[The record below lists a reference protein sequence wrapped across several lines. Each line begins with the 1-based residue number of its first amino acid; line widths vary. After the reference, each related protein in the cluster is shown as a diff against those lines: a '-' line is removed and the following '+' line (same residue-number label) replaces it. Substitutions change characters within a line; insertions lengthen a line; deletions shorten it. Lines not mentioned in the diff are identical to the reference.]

1 MYAAARV
8 RIVLLNQF
16 YPPDVAPTGRYLH
29 DLACALVAKGHAV
42 TVIAS
47 RHAYGGG
54 GDFEAREELDGVQ
67 VIRLSGSGFGRESY
81 LGKIADYTAYVAG
94 LARELARTTR
104 PDLVVALTTPPFLG
118 LLAKLIADARKAR
131 HAHWVMDLY
140 PDAMQAHG
148 IVRDALAY
156 KALQALARRG
166 FAGASTVLTLGPVM
180 AERVSRYVGEG
191 TRVDWVPLWT
201 LDGIAPASDAA
212 CAALRVQRGWEP
224 ERTVLLYSG
233 NLGLG
238 HRFEEF
244 LDAASELGPTGP
256 RWIFS
261 GNGRGRPIVDQFI
274 AQNPGLPV
282 RLLPHV
288 PTDELAPHLC
298 SADIHLASVDPAWD
312 GLILPSKVQGSFAVG
327 KPVLFVGSA
336 EHEIARWVRESQ
348 GGWHVL
354 PGDAKGLARLL
365 RDISPAE
372 RRERGICARRFAQ
385 ERFDARTNIDRVA
398 ELLVRS

>member
-1 MYAAARV
+1 V

-29 DLACALVAKGHAV
+29 DLACALVANGHTV

-81 LGKIADYTAYVAG
+81 LGKLADYTAYITG
-94 LARELARTTR
+94 LARELARQTR

-180 AERVSRYVGEG
+180 AERVRRYVSGSTCVE
-191 TRVDWVPLWT
+191 WVPLWT
-201 LDGIAPASDAA
+201 LDGIAPASEAA
-212 CAALRVQRGWEP
+212 CAALRAQRGWEP

-238 HRFEEF
+238 HRFDEF
-244 LDAASELGPTGP
+244 LGAARDLGPTGP
-256 RWIFS
+256 RWVFS
-261 GNGRGRPIVDQFI
+261 GNGRGRPIVGRFV
-274 AQNPGLPV
+274 AENPGLPV
-282 RLLPHV
+282 SLLPHV
-288 PTDELAPHLC
+288 PNEDLAAHLG
-298 SADIHLASVDPAWD
+298 SADVHLASVDPSWD

-327 KPVLFVGSA
+327 RPVLFVGSA
-336 EHEIARWVRESQ
+336 EHEIARWVKESQ

-354 PGDAKGLARLL
+354 PDDAKGLARLVRNL
-365 RDISPAE
+365 SPAE
-372 RRERGICARRFAQ
+372 RRERGQLARKFAQ
-385 ERFDARTNIDRVA
+385 ERFDAKQNIARVA
-398 ELLVRS
+398 EHLIASPPT

>member
-1 MYAAARV
+1 M

-29 DLACALVAKGHAV
+29 DLARALVEQGHQV

-54 GDFEAREELDGVQ
+54 GDFEAREHLDGVE
-67 VIRLSGSGFGRESY
+67 VIRLSGSGFGRDSY
-81 LGKIADYTAYVAG
+81 LGKLADYTAYVAG
-94 LARELARTTR
+94 LARELARVTK
-104 PDLVVALTTPPFLG
+104 PELVVALTTPPFLG
-118 LLAKLIADARKAR
+118 LLAKLIAEARKAR

-148 IVRDALAY
+148 IVKNAISY
-156 KALQALARRG
+156 KALQALARRA

-180 AERVSRYVGEG
+180 AERVSQYVAGD

-201 LDGIAPASDAA
+201 LDGITPASDEAA
-212 CAALRVQRGWEP
+212 QALRTSRGWDP
-224 ERTVLLYSG
+224 ERLVLLYSG
-233 NLGLG
+233 NMGLG

-244 LDAASELGPTGP
+244 LGAARELGPRGPLWVFTG
-256 RWIFS
+256 S
-261 GNGRGRPIVDQFI
+261 GRGRPIVERFVAENQ
-274 AQNPGLPV
+274 GLPV

-288 PTDELAPHLC
+288 DNTDLAAHLC

-327 KPVLFVGSA
+327 RPVLFVGSDT
-336 EHEIARWVRESQ
+336 HEIARWIRESG
-348 GGWHVL
+348 GGWNVATH
-354 PGDAKGLARLL
+354 DTAGLAAIL
-365 RDISPAE
+365 
-372 RRERGICARRFAQ
+372 RGITADDYRARGAAARRFAS
-385 ERFDARTNIDRVA
+385 EAFALDRNVARVVTS
-398 ELLVRS
+398 LLGA

>member
-1 MYAAARV
+1 M

-29 DLACALVAKGHAV
+29 DLARGLVAQGHHV

-54 GDFEAREELDGVQ
+54 GDFEAREELDGVE
-67 VIRLSGSGFGRESY
+67 VIRLSGSAFGRDSY
-81 LGKIADYTAYVAG
+81 LGKLADYTAYIAG
-94 LARELARTTR
+94 LARELARVTQ
-104 PDLVVALTTPPFLG
+104 PELVVALTTPPFLG
-118 LLAKLIADARKAR
+118 LLAKLIAEARKAE

-148 IVRDALAY
+148 LVKNAISYR
-156 KALQALARRG
+156 ALQALARRA

-180 AERVSRYVGEG
+180 AERVRPYVGG
-191 TRVDWVPLWT
+191 DTRVEHVALWT
-201 LDGIAPASDAA
+201 LDGIEPASDEAA
-212 CAALRVQRGWEP
+212 RALRVARGWDP
-224 ERTVLLYSG
+224 DRLVLLYSG

-244 LDAASELGPTGP
+244 LGAARELGPTGP
-256 RWIFS
+256 LWVFS
-261 GNGRGRPIVDQFI
+261 GSGRGRPIVERFVVE
-274 AQNPGLPV
+274 NPGLPV

-288 PTDELAPHLC
+288 DNADLAAHLC

-327 KPVLFVGSA
+327 RPVLFVGT
-336 EHEIARWVRESQ
+336 ERHEIARWIRASN
-348 GGWHVL
+348 GGWHIA
-354 PGDAKGLARLL
+354 PGDVAGLTALVRTSSTEDQRARG
-365 RDISPAE
+365 AA
-372 RRERGICARRFAQ
+372 ARRFAA
-385 ERFDARTNIDRVA
+385 EAFSRELNVARVA
-398 ELLVRS
+398 AALLGP

>member
-1 MYAAARV
+1 M

-29 DLACALVAKGHAV
+29 DLARALVAQGHHV

-54 GDFEAREELDGVQ
+54 GDFEAREQLDGVE
-67 VIRLSGSGFGRESY
+67 VIRLSGSGFGRDSY
-81 LGKIADYTAYVAG
+81 LGKLADYTAYVAG
-94 LARELARTTR
+94 LARELARVTK
-104 PDLVVALTTPPFLG
+104 PELVVALTTPPFLG
-118 LLAKLIADARKAR
+118 LLAKLIAEARKAR

-148 IVRDALAY
+148 IVKNAISY

-180 AERVSRYVGEG
+180 AERVHPYVSGD

-201 LDGIAPASDAA
+201 LDGIQPASDEAA
-212 CAALRVQRGWEP
+212 AALRVSRGWDP
-224 ERTVLLYSG
+224 SRLVVLYSG

-244 LDAASELGPTGP
+244 LNAARELGPSGP
-256 RWIFS
+256 LWVFS
-261 GNGRGRPIVDQFI
+261 GSGRGRPIVERFVAENQ
-274 AQNPGLPV
+274 GLPI
-282 RLLPHV
+282 RILPHV
-288 PTDELAPHLC
+288 DNADLAAHLC

-327 KPVLFVGSA
+327 RPVLFVGS
-336 EHEIARWVRESQ
+336 EQHEIARWINGSQ
-348 GGWHVL
+348 AGWHVL
-354 PGDAKGLARLL
+354 PGDVAGLVRML
-365 RDISPAE
+365 RDLTPEDI
-372 RRERGICARRFAQ
+372 RTRGAAARRFAG
-385 ERFDARTNIDRVA
+385 ETFSLDANVQRVA
-398 ELLVRS
+398 TCLLKE